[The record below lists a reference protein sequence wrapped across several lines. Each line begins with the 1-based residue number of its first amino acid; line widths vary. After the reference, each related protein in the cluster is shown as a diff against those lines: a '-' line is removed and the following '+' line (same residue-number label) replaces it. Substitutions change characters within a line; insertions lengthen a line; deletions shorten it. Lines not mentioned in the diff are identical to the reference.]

1 MINTL
6 RLAKR
11 WKEAQNDPERMVEAL
26 SEELREEAASKGD
39 LRSFEVT
46 IRAEFETFRVEI
58 ESRFESFKAEIRAD
72 FESFK
77 AEIRADLESF
87 KAEMKA
93 EMASFK
99 NQVLAAQFAMFVALV
114 ALILYRT
121 A

>member
-1 MINTL
+1 MIYTL

-39 LRSFEVT
+39 LRSFDVT

-58 ESRFESFKAEIRAD
+58 ESRWFESLKAEIRAD
-72 FESFK
+72 V
-77 AEIRADLESF
+77 ESF

-99 NQVLAAQFAMFVALV
+99 NQVLAAQFATFVALV

>member
-11 WKEAQNDPERMVEAL
+11 WKDAQNDPERMVEAL
-26 SEELREEAASKGD
+26 SEELREEAVSKAD
-39 LRSFEVT
+39 LRAFEVT
-46 IRAEFETFRVEI
+46 IRAE
-58 ESRFESFKAEIRAD
+58 
-72 FESFK
+72 
-77 AEIRADLESF
+77 LESF

-99 NQVLAAQFAMFVALV
+99 NQVLASQFAMFIALV

>member
-11 WKEAQNDPERMVEAL
+11 WKEAQSDPERMVEAL
-26 SEELREEAASKGD
+26 AEELREEAASKAD
-39 LRSFEVT
+39 IRSLEVT
-46 IRAEFETFRVEI
+46 LRAEFGTFRAEI
-58 ESRFESFKAEIRAD
+58 EARFDSFKAEIEARFD
-72 FESFK
+72 SF
-77 AEIRADLESF
+77 R
-87 KAEMKA
+87 AEMRA

-99 NQVLAAQFAMFVALV
+99 NQVLAAQFTMFIALV

>member
-46 IRAEFETFRVEI
+46 IRAEFETSRAEI

-77 AEIRADLESF
+77 AEMR
-87 KAEMKA
+87 A

-99 NQVLAAQFAMFVALV
+99 NQVLGAQFAMFIALV

>member
-77 AEIRADLESF
+77 AE
-87 KAEMKA
+87 MKA

>member
-87 KAEMKA
+87 KAEM
-93 EMASFK
+93 ASFK

>member
-58 ESRFESFKAEIRAD
+58 ESRFESLKAEIRAD
-72 FESFK
+72 VESF
-77 AEIRADLESF
+77 
-87 KAEMKA
+87 KA